1 MFVLKSPKCPDHV
14 IFSYLTVLPTGL
26 IPFLKVLHVTRRGWK
41 AIPIHRQ
48 MLLYY
53 GLAEAGQWGWSIF
66 PLHFPGPTARLRL
79 RLINHLA
86 PALLLCFLF
95 KCRIDGFFLHF
106 IDLCI
111 MVLSLLLP
119 LGRSPAPQTCL
130 PRQRQAAWAL
140 CCLLFSLEKL
150 MCCEISIYLTA
161 DTVMEAIR
169 VQGRRSARGSGEVRD
184 NPQAAGAQRRVAQPA
199 SQITQSPPSGR
210 KH

>member
-1 MFVLKSPKCPDHV
+1 MQVDMFVLKSPKCQDHV
-14 IFSYLTVLPTGL
+14 IFSYLTVLSTGL

-41 AIPIHRQ
+41 AISIHRQ

-150 MCCEISIYLTA
+150 MCCEISILSDCRYSN
-161 DTVMEAIR
+161 
-169 VQGRRSARGSGEVRD
+169 GG
-184 NPQAAGAQRRVAQPA
+184 N
-199 SQITQSPPSGR
+199 
-210 KH
+210 

>member
-1 MFVLKSPKCPDHV
+1 M
-14 IFSYLTVLPTGL
+14 
-26 IPFLKVLHVTRRGWK
+26 
-41 AIPIHRQ
+41 
-48 MLLYY
+48 
-53 GLAEAGQWGWSIF
+53 E
-66 PLHFPGPTARLRL
+66 HFPGPTARLRL

-150 MCCEISIYLTA
+150 MCCEISILSDCRYSNGGNQSAGETQCSGQWRGKGQSASCRSPAESCTAGLT
-161 DTVMEAIR
+161 
-169 VQGRRSARGSGEVRD
+169 D
-184 NPQAAGAQRRVAQPA
+184 NTITSVWQATLECPLVNKERIC
-199 SQITQSPPSGR
+199 SM
-210 KH
+210 K